1 MLIKNLIN
9 PLLFLKL
16 NKINKSIELFEQAQL
31 LMPGGVNSPVRAF
44 KNIGGNP
51 IFFEKAKG
59 AYLYDADG
67 NEYIDYIGSWGP
79 MIMGHSHPKIV
90 EAIKTQAEL
99 GTSYGAPTG
108 LESDVA
114 VLIKKCVP
122 SIEKIRMVNSGT
134 EATMSTIRL
143 ARGYTNRDKIIK
155 FDGCYH
161 GHVDSL
167 LIKAGSGVLTF
178 GLPDS
183 PGIPEDLA
191 KHTSSCSFNNKEEF
205 LKVFEAVKEDLAAV
219 IVEPIAGNM
228 GFVPGEKDFLKLLR
242 EITTSNNS
250 LLIFDEVMSGF
261 RVSLG
266 GAQEIFN
273 IQPDLTAL
281 GKVIGGGLPVG
292 AFGGK
297 KEIMDCLAPIGPV
310 YQAGTLSGNPL
321 AMAAGSALLNLII
334 EENPYKELEKNAS
347 IILEGISDMMQSSG
361 IPFSTNQ
368 IGGMFGFFFSEK
380 LPTNIEEVAKSDDK
394 MFSSF
399 LNSCINNGIY
409 FAPSKYEAGFIS
421 AMHKNLEIEKTL
433 GIVKKIIDK
442 GI

>member
-1 MLIKNLIN
+1 
-9 PLLFLKL
+9 L
-16 NKINKSIELFEQAQL
+16 NKIDKSIALFDQAKS

-44 KNIGGNP
+44 KNINGNP
-51 IFFEKAKG
+51 IFFEKAQG
-59 AYLYDADG
+59 AYLFDADG
-67 NEYIDYIGSWGP
+67 NRYIDYIGSWGP
-79 MIMGHSHPKIV
+79 MIMGHSHPEIV
-90 EAIKTQAEL
+90 NAIKNQAEL
-99 GTSYGAPTG
+99 GTSYGAPTS

-114 VLIKKCVP
+114 SIIIKNVP

-134 EATMSTIRL
+134 EATMSAIRL
-143 ARGYTNRDKIIK
+143 ARGYTGRNKIIK

-167 LIKAGSGVLTF
+167 LIKAGSGVSTF

-191 KHTSSCSFNNKEEF
+191 KHTITCPYNNIEAFIEIFNS
-205 LKVFEAVKEDLAAV
+205 VKDDLASV

-228 GFVPGEKDFLKLLR
+228 GFVPGTLEFLQTIR
-242 EITTSNNS
+242 SYTETNNS

-266 GAQEIFN
+266 GAQEIYN
-273 IQPDLTAL
+273 IKPDLTAL

-297 KEIMDCLAPIGPV
+297 KEIMNYLAPEGPV

-321 AMAAGSALLNLII
+321 AMAAGATLLNLLIAK
-334 EENPYKELEKNAS
+334 NPYKELEEKAKLLLNGMKE
-347 IILEGISDMMQSSG
+347 IMISSG

-368 IGGMFGFFFSEK
+368 IGGMFGFFFSEE
-380 LPTNIEEVAKSDDK
+380 LPKNIDDVSKTNDEL
-394 MFSSF
+394 FSSF
-399 LNSCINNGIY
+399 INACIQNGIY

-421 AMHKNLEIEKTL
+421 ATHEDTEIDITLEVIKK
-433 GIVKKIIDK
+433 IVKTGKINK
-442 GI
+442 

>member
-1 MLIKNLIN
+1 M
-9 PLLFLKL
+9 
-16 NKINKSIELFEQAQL
+16 NKIDKSIALFNEAKV

-44 KNIGGNP
+44 KNIHGNP
-51 IFFEKAKG
+51 IFFEKAQG
-59 AYLYDADG
+59 AYLFDADG
-67 NEYIDYIGSWGP
+67 NKYIDYIGSWGP
-79 MIMGHSHPKIV
+79 MIMGHSHPEIV
-90 EAIKTQAEL
+90 NAIKNQAEL
-99 GTSYGAPTG
+99 GTSYGAPTS

-114 VLIKKCVP
+114 SLIIENVP

-134 EATMSTIRL
+134 EATMSAIRL
-143 ARGYTNRDKIIK
+143 ARGFTNRNKIIK

-167 LIKAGSGVLTF
+167 LIKAGSGVSTF

-191 KHTSSCSFNNKEEF
+191 KHTITCPYNDIEAFIQIFNS
-205 LKVFEAVKEDLAAV
+205 VKDDLATV

-228 GFVPGEKDFLKLLR
+228 GFVPGTLEFLQTIR
-242 EITTSNNS
+242 AYTESNDS

-266 GAQEIFN
+266 GAQEIYN
-273 IQPDLTAL
+273 IKPDLTAL

-297 KEIMDCLAPIGPV
+297 KEIMNYLAPEGPV

-321 AMAAGSALLNLII
+321 AMAAGATLLNLLIAQ
-334 EENPYKELEKNAS
+334 NPYKELEEKAKV
-347 IILEGISDMMQSSG
+347 ILNNMKEIMISSG

-368 IGGMFGFFFSEK
+368 IGGMFGFFFSEE
-380 LPTNIEEVAKSDDK
+380 LPKNIDDVSKTNDEL
-394 MFSSF
+394 FSSF
-399 LNSCINNGIY
+399 INACIQNGIY

-421 AMHKNLEIEKTL
+421 TTHGDMEIGKTLEVIEK
-433 GIVKKIIDK
+433 IVKTGEINK
-442 GI
+442 

>member
-1 MLIKNLIN
+1 M
-9 PLLFLKL
+9 
-16 NKINKSIELFEQAQL
+16 NKIDKSIALFNQAKS

-44 KNIGGNP
+44 KNINGNP
-51 IFFEKAKG
+51 IFFEKAQG

-67 NEYIDYIGSWGP
+67 NRYIDYIGSWGP
-79 MIMGHSHPKIV
+79 MIMGHSHPEIV
-90 EAIKTQAEL
+90 NAIKNQAEL
-99 GTSYGAPTG
+99 GTSYGAPTS
-108 LESDVA
+108 LESNVA
-114 VLIKKCVP
+114 ELIIKNVP

-134 EATMSTIRL
+134 EATMSSIRL
-143 ARGYTNRDKIIK
+143 ARGFTNRDKIIK

-191 KHTSSCSFNNKEEF
+191 KHTITCPYNDSAAFIEVFNS
-205 LKVFEAVKEDLAAV
+205 VKDDLAAV

-228 GFVPGEKDFLKLLR
+228 GFVPGTEEFLQTLR
-242 EITTSNNS
+242 SYTESNNS

-266 GAQEIFN
+266 GAQEIFG
-273 IQPDLTAL
+273 ITPDITAL

-297 KEIMDCLAPIGPV
+297 KEIMDFLAPEGPV

-321 AMAAGSALLNLII
+321 AMAAGSTLLNLLIDNDPYEKL
-334 EENPYKELEKNAS
+334 EEKAELMLDGMHQ
-347 IILEGISDMMQSSG
+347 IMSSAG

-368 IGGMFGFFFSEK
+368 IGGMFGFFFSEE
-380 LPTNIEEVAKSDDK
+380 LPLNINDVSRTNDQT
-394 MFSSF
+394 FSAF
-399 LNSCINNGIY
+399 INACIKNGIY
-409 FAPSKYEAGFIS
+409 FAPSKFEAGFIS
-421 AMHKNLEIEKTL
+421 SMHNNKEIDQTLDVVGNIIKNGDIK
-433 GIVKKIIDK
+433 
-442 GI
+442 

>member
-1 MLIKNLIN
+1 M
-9 PLLFLKL
+9 
-16 NKINKSIELFEQAQL
+16 NKIEKSIALFNQAKS

-44 KNIGGNP
+44 KNINGNP
-51 IFFEKAKG
+51 IFFEKAQG

-67 NEYIDYIGSWGP
+67 NKYIDYIGSWGP
-79 MIMGHSHPKIV
+79 MIMGHSHPDV
-90 EAIKTQAEL
+90 VNAIKKQVDL
-99 GTSYGAPTG
+99 GTSYGAPTS

-114 VLIKKCVP
+114 SLIIKNVP

-134 EATMSTIRL
+134 EATMSAIRL
-143 ARGYTNRDKIIK
+143 ARGYTNRNKIIK

-191 KHTSSCSFNNKEEF
+191 KHTITCPYNDVEAFIEIFNS
-205 LKVFEAVKEDLAAV
+205 VKDDLAAV

-228 GFVPGEKDFLKLLR
+228 GFVPGTEEFLKTIR
-242 EITTSNNS
+242 SYTETNNS

-273 IQPDLTAL
+273 IKPDLTAL

-297 KEIMDCLAPIGPV
+297 EEIMNYLAPEGPV

-321 AMAAGSALLNLII
+321 AMAAGATLLDLLITQNPFTKL
-334 EENPYKELEKNAS
+334 EEKAKLMLNGMKE
-347 IILEGISDMMQSSG
+347 IMISSG

-368 IGGMFGFFFSEK
+368 IGGMFGFFFSDE
-380 LPTNIEEVAKSDDK
+380 LPKNIDDVSKTNDGI
-394 MFSSF
+394 FSSF
-399 LNSCINNGIY
+399 INACIKNGIY

-421 AMHKNLEIEKTL
+421 ATHGNIEIDKTL
-433 GIVKKIIDK
+433 EVVNKIVKTGEINR
-442 GI
+442 

>member
-1 MLIKNLIN
+1 
-9 PLLFLKL
+9 
-16 NKINKSIELFEQAQL
+16 
-31 LMPGGVNSPVRAF
+31 MPGGVNSPVRAF
-44 KNIGGNP
+44 KNIHGNP
-51 IFFEKAKG
+51 IFFEKAQG
-59 AYLYDADG
+59 AYLFDADG
-67 NEYIDYIGSWGP
+67 NKYIDYIGSWGP
-79 MIMGHSHPKIV
+79 MIMGHSHPEV
-90 EAIKTQAEL
+90 VNAIKNQAEL
-99 GTSYGAPTG
+99 GTSYGAPTS

-114 VLIKKCVP
+114 SLIIENVP

-134 EATMSTIRL
+134 EATMSAVRL
-143 ARGYTNRDKIIK
+143 ARGFTNRNKIIK

-167 LIKAGSGVLTF
+167 LIKAGSGVSTF

-191 KHTSSCSFNNKEEF
+191 KHTITCPYNDIEAFIQIFNS
-205 LKVFEAVKEDLAAV
+205 VKEDLATV

-228 GFVPGEKDFLKLLR
+228 GFVPGTLEFLQTIR
-242 EITTSNNS
+242 AYTESNDS

-266 GAQEIFN
+266 GAQEIYN
-273 IQPDLTAL
+273 IKPDLTAL

-297 KEIMDCLAPIGPV
+297 KEIMNYLAPEGPV

-321 AMAAGSALLNLII
+321 AMAAGATLLNLLIAQ
-334 EENPYKELEKNAS
+334 NPYKELEEKAKL
-347 IILEGISDMMQSSG
+347 ILNGMKEIMISSG

-368 IGGMFGFFFSEK
+368 IGGMFGFFFTEE
-380 LPTNIEEVAKSDDK
+380 LPKNIDDVSKTNDEL
-394 MFSSF
+394 FSSF
-399 LNSCINNGIY
+399 INACIQNGIY

-421 AMHKNLEIEKTL
+421 ATHGDKEIDKTL
-433 GIVKKIIDK
+433 EVIKKIVKTGEINK
-442 GI
+442 

>member
-1 MLIKNLIN
+1 
-9 PLLFLKL
+9 
-16 NKINKSIELFEQAQL
+16 
-31 LMPGGVNSPVRAF
+31 MPGGVNSPVRAF
-44 KNIGGNP
+44 KNINGNP
-51 IFFEKAKG
+51 IFFNKAKG
-59 AYLYDADG
+59 AYLFDADG
-67 NEYIDYIGSWGP
+67 NKYIDFIGSWGP
-79 MIMGHSHPKIV
+79 MIMGHSHPDIV
-90 EAIKTQAEL
+90 NAIKNQAEL
-99 GTSYGAPTG
+99 GTSYGAPTK
-108 LESDVA
+108 LESDLA
-114 VLIKKCVP
+114 SLIIESVP

-134 EATMSTIRL
+134 EATMSAIRL
-143 ARGYTNRDKIIK
+143 ARGYTNKNKIIK

-167 LIKAGSGVLTF
+167 LIKAGSGVSTF

-191 KHTSSCSFNNKEEF
+191 KHTITCPYNDVEAFIEIFNS
-205 LKVFEAVKEDLAAV
+205 VKDDLATV

-228 GFVPGEKDFLKLLR
+228 GFVPGTEEFLKTLR
-242 EITTSNNS
+242 SYTETNNS

-273 IQPDLTAL
+273 IKPDLTAL

-297 KEIMDCLAPIGPV
+297 EEIMNYLAPEGPV

-321 AMAAGSALLNLII
+321 AMAAGATLLDLLITQNPFTKL
-334 EENPYKELEKNAS
+334 EEKAKLMLNGMKE
-347 IILEGISDMMQSSG
+347 IMISSG

-368 IGGMFGFFFSEK
+368 IGGMFGFFFSEE
-380 LPTNIEEVAKSDDK
+380 LPKNIDDVSKTNDE

-399 LNSCINNGIY
+399 INACIKNGIY

-421 AMHKNLEIEKTL
+421 ATHGNMEIDKTL
-433 GIVKKIIDK
+433 EVVNKIVNTGEINK
-442 GI
+442 

>member
-1 MLIKNLIN
+1 
-9 PLLFLKL
+9 
-16 NKINKSIELFEQAQL
+16 
-31 LMPGGVNSPVRAF
+31 MPGGVNSPVRAF
-44 KNIGGNP
+44 KNINGNP
-51 IFFEKAKG
+51 IFFEKAQG

-67 NEYIDYIGSWGP
+67 NKYIDYIGSWGP
-79 MIMGHSHPKIV
+79 MIMGHSHPDV
-90 EAIKTQAEL
+90 VNAIKKQVDL
-99 GTSYGAPTG
+99 GTSYGAPTS

-114 VLIKKCVP
+114 SLIIKNVP

-134 EATMSTIRL
+134 EATMSAIRL
-143 ARGYTNRDKIIK
+143 ARGYTNRNKIIK

-167 LIKAGSGVLTF
+167 LIKAGSGVSTF

-191 KHTSSCSFNNKEEF
+191 KHTITCPYNDVEAFIEIFNS
-205 LKVFEAVKEDLAAV
+205 VKDDLATV

-228 GFVPGEKDFLKLLR
+228 GFVPGTEEFLKTIR
-242 EITTSNNS
+242 SYTETNNS

-273 IQPDLTAL
+273 IKPDLTAL

-297 KEIMDCLAPIGPV
+297 EEIMNYLAPEGPV

-321 AMAAGSALLNLII
+321 AMAAGATLLNLLITQ
-334 EENPYKELEKNAS
+334 NPFTELEEKAKLMLNGMKE
-347 IILEGISDMMQSSG
+347 IMISSG

-368 IGGMFGFFFSEK
+368 TGGMFGFFFSEE
-380 LPTNIEEVAKSDDK
+380 LPKNINDVSKTNDE

-399 LNSCINNGIY
+399 INACIKNGIY

-421 AMHKNLEIEKTL
+421 ATHGNMEIDKTLEIVNK
-433 GIVKKIIDK
+433 IVKTGEINK
-442 GI
+442 